1 MKMPVEP
8 VFVAVDVGNSRL
20 RIGSFSATASVG
32 RLPEAEWQNALL
44 HAQLDAPD
52 WLDDIS
58 SQLGDS
64 ATPWFVASVHR
75 PRTAWLEQTLQR
87 VRPGDTLTQL
97 THQQMNIEVAL
108 PRPEKVGIDRLAAA
122 VAVNQLRQPGRAAIV
137 IDSGSA
143 VTVDLVD
150 QDGRFCGGAIFP
162 GQRMAASAL
171 ARQTDL
177 LPEVRIPARPPVV
190 GEGTEEAIASGVYW
204 GTVGAV
210 RELVERMTA
219 ELQAEV
225 ELYLTGGG
233 IEWRDEFSG
242 KVHCQPDL
250 VLAGIALAVGQRNQ
264 LQQDEERS

>member
-1 MKMPVEP
+1 MKTPTEP
-8 VFVAVDVGNSRL
+8 LFVAVDIGNSRL
-20 RIGSFSATASVG
+20 RIGCFSTAAPAGS
-32 RLPEAEWQNALL
+32 RPEPQWQNTLL

-58 SQLGDS
+58 GRL
-64 ATPWFVASVHR
+64 AETVTPWFVASVHR
-75 PRTAWLEQTLQR
+75 PRTAWLQQTLQR
-87 VRPGDTLTQL
+87 VRPGDSLTVL
-97 THQQMNIEVAL
+97 THQQMNIEIAL
-108 PRPEKVGIDRLAAA
+108 PRPDTVGIDRLAAA

-150 QDGRFCGGAIFP
+150 RDGCFRGGAILP

-177 LPEVRIPARPPVV
+177 LPDVRIPRRPAVV

-204 GTVGAV
+204 GTVGGV
-210 RELVERMTA
+210 RELVERIRGQL
-219 ELQAEV
+219 EDEV

-242 KVHCQPDL
+242 DVHCQPDL
-250 VLAGIALAVGQRNQ
+250 VLAGIALAVRELNQ
-264 LQQDEERS
+264 LHQGEDRS